1 MFTATEAVPV
11 AKVVAGNK
19 RYPGVVALDNV
30 NFTLNKGEVRALLGK
45 NGAGKSTLIRML
57 TGSERP
63 DSGDIWIGETRL
75 EGDEATLTRRAAE
88 LGVRAVYQELS
99 LVEGLTVA
107 ENLCLGQ
114 WPRRNGMIDYL
125 QMAQDAQRCLQALSV
140 DVSPEQ
146 LVSTLSPAQKQL
158 VEIARVM
165 KGEPRVV
172 ILDEPTSSLA
182 SAEVELV
189 ISAVK
194 KMSALGVAVIYVSHR
209 MEEIRRIAS
218 CATVMRDGQVA
229 GDVMLEN
236 TSTHHIVSLMLG
248 RDHVD
253 IAPVAPQEIVD
264 QAVLEVRA
272 LRHKP
277 KLEDISFTLRRGEVL
292 GIAGLLGAGRSELL
306 KAIVGL
312 EEYEQG
318 EIVINGEKITR
329 PDYGD
334 MLKRGIGYTPENRKE
349 AGIIPWLGVDEN
361 TVLTNRQKISAN
373 GVLQWSTIRRLT
385 EEVMQRMTVKAAS
398 SETPIGTL
406 SGGNQQ
412 KVVIGR
418 WVYAASQILL
428 LDEPTRGVD
437 IEAKQQIYR
446 IVRELAAEG
455 KSVVFISSEVEE
467 LPLVCDR
474 ILLLQHGTFSQEFHA
489 PVNVDELM
497 SAILSVH

>member
-125 QMAQDAQRCLQALSV
+125 QMAQDAQRCLQALGV

-189 ISAVK
+189 
-194 KMSALGVAVIYVSHR
+194 
-209 MEEIRRIAS
+209 
-218 CATVMRDGQVA
+218 
-229 GDVMLEN
+229 
-236 TSTHHIVSLMLG
+236 
-248 RDHVD
+248 
-253 IAPVAPQEIVD
+253 
-264 QAVLEVRA
+264 
-272 LRHKP
+272 
-277 KLEDISFTLRRGEVL
+277 RGEKDVGTGRGGDL
-292 GIAGLLGAGRSELL
+292 CQPPDGRNPPHCLLCHRYAR
-306 KAIVGL
+306 
-312 EEYEQG
+312 
-318 EIVINGEKITR
+318 
-329 PDYGD
+329 
-334 MLKRGIGYTPENRKE
+334 
-349 AGIIPWLGVDEN
+349 W
-361 TVLTNRQKISAN
+361 
-373 GVLQWSTIRRLT
+373 
-385 EEVMQRMTVKAAS
+385 
-398 SETPIGTL
+398 
-406 SGGNQQ
+406 SGG
-412 KVVIGR
+412 GR
-418 WVYAASQILL
+418 CDARKHLHASYCVANA
-428 LDEPTRGVD
+428 R
-437 IEAKQQIYR
+437 AR
-446 IVRELAAEG
+446 SR
-455 KSVVFISSEVEE
+455 
-467 LPLVCDR
+467 
-474 ILLLQHGTFSQEFHA
+474 
-489 PVNVDELM
+489 
-497 SAILSVH
+497 

>member
-1 MFTATEAVPV
+1 M
-11 AKVVAGNK
+11 
-19 RYPGVVALDNV
+19 
-30 NFTLNKGEVRALLGK
+30 
-45 NGAGKSTLIRML
+45 
-57 TGSERP
+57 
-63 DSGDIWIGETRL
+63 
-75 EGDEATLTRRAAE
+75 
-88 LGVRAVYQELS
+88 
-99 LVEGLTVA
+99 EGLTVA

-125 QMAQDAQRCLQALSV
+125 QMAQDAQRCLQALGV

-229 GDVMLEN
+229 GDVMLKN

-312 EEYEQG
+312 ETYEQG

-361 TVLTNRQKISAN
+361 TVLTNRQKSAPTVYCN
-373 GVLQWSTIRRLT
+373 GPPS
-385 EEVMQRMTVKAAS
+385 AA
-398 SETPIGTL
+398 
-406 SGGNQQ
+406 
-412 KVVIGR
+412 
-418 WVYAASQILL
+418 
-428 LDEPTRGVD
+428 
-437 IEAKQQIYR
+437 
-446 IVRELAAEG
+446 
-455 KSVVFISSEVEE
+455 
-467 LPLVCDR
+467 
-474 ILLLQHGTFSQEFHA
+474 
-489 PVNVDELM
+489 
-497 SAILSVH
+497 